1 MTMKVTVETAK
12 RIDAVQ
18 LHGELVAAGIA
29 MQPMI
34 PGTPL
39 FMRDSNGFTVVVPDG
54 TDPEVVRRVIAAH
67 QPAPEKT
74 LQQIKQAN
82 AEKGFAA
89 DDPLAILV
97 RALVLVVADLQN
109 DNAARV
115 AARQPLRTLTPKQI
129 HAAIRDKFGSLTE

>member
-1 MTMKVTVETAK
+1 MYVLVETRK
-12 RIDAVQ
+12 RIDAAQ
-18 LHGELVAAGIA
+18 LHGELVAAGVR
-29 MQPMI
+29 MEPMA
-34 PGTPL
+34 PGTIL
-39 FMRDSNGFTVVVPDG
+39 FMRDGEWFTAVVPDG

-74 LQQIKQAN
+74 LQQIRQAN
-82 AEKGFAA
+82 AEKGFSA
-89 DDPLAILV
+89 DDPMAILV

-129 HAAIRDKFGSLTE
+129 HTAIRDKFGSLTE

>member
-1 MTMKVTVETAK
+1 MYVTVSTAK

-18 LHGELVAAGIA
+18 LHGELVAAGVPMEPIA
-29 MQPMI
+29 
-34 PGTPL
+34 PGVAL
-39 FMRDSNGFTVVVPDG
+39 FMRDGDKFTIKVPNGTAEGLVQS
-54 TDPEVVRRVIAAH
+54 VIAAH

-97 RALVLVVADLQN
+97 RALVLVVMDLQN

>member
-1 MTMKVTVETAK
+1 MRVTVLFPG
-12 RIDAVQ
+12 RIDAAQ
-18 LHGELVAAGIA
+18 LHGELVAAGVR
-29 MQPMI
+29 MGLMT

-39 FMRDSNGFTVVVPDG
+39 FMRDGEKFSVVVPDG

-67 QPAPEKT
+67 VPAPEPT

-129 HAAIRDKFGSLTE
+129 HTAIRGKFGSLTE